1 MTFRLGVVGHKDTL
15 DMVSEL
21 VKEYFDDVD
30 VHGVEF
36 GNDDKIADAVLRIAE
51 LQTRCDGILYSR
63 RDPYMLIS
71 GRLHH
76 TVPVRYVDI
85 DSSHL
90 LISLLKANLRYKI
103 RPTNI
108 SIDAF
113 DRRSVVEA
121 FRTIGVPEKDLT
133 IHTVTA
139 DAGQD
144 GMVNDTLAQHLKHCE
159 DGAQL
164 CVTNVTDIYLSLVRM
179 NIPATLISPTAESFV
194 HEIRNLMLRYRLISQ
209 DSCSLAV
216 MHIRLRYKEKYRF
229 YGEIPIRE
237 IDELAN
243 AAKLMTVFAEKLD
256 GAMFCLGRWEYLIIC
271 NRLLLQNA
279 TNQFVDIGLMH
290 NINRDTAFDV
300 AIGIGCG
307 RTVSDAQS
315 SAAIALNRTITQRGT
330 NTVVALSATEFIGP
344 LIPKSEHFPEDS
356 TTESRLEDIAR
367 ATGLSINTLN
377 RLYQATRKHNSS
389 LFTSTELAEALEVTT
404 RTVNRIVE
412 RLTDHRFAAIAGR
425 HMLKQKGRPA
435 RVIRLL
441 F

>member
-21 VKEYFDDVD
+21 VKEYFDDVE
-30 VHGVEF
+30 VHTVEF
-36 GNDDKIADAVLRIAE
+36 GNDAIIADAVLRIAE

-90 LISLLKANLRYKI
+90 LISLLRANLRYKI

-121 FRTIGVPEKDLT
+121 FKTIGVPEEDLT
-133 IHTVTA
+133 IRTVTV

-144 GMVNDTLAQHLKHCE
+144 GMVNDALAQHLKHYE

-179 NIPATLISPTAESFV
+179 NIPATIISPTAESFV
-194 HEIRNLMLRYRLISQ
+194 HEIRNLMLRYRLKSQ

-216 MHIRLRYKEKYRF
+216 MLIRLRYKEKYRF
-229 YGEIPIRE
+229 YGEMPIRE
-237 IDELAN
+237 IDELAG
-243 AAKLMTVFAEKLD
+243 AAKLMADFAEKLD
-256 GAMFCLGRWEYLIIC
+256 GAMFCLGRWEYLLIC
-271 NRLLLQNA
+271 SRLLLQNA
-279 TNQFVDIGLMH
+279 TNQFVDITLMH
-290 NINRDTAFDV
+290 NISRDTSFDIT
-300 AIGIGCG
+300 IGIGCG
-307 RTVSDAQS
+307 KTVSEAQS
-315 SAAIALNRTITQRGT
+315 NAVMALNRTAQRGT
-330 NTVVALSATEFIGP
+330 STVVALSATQFIGP
-344 LIPKSEHFPEDS
+344 LIPKSERFPEDS
-356 TTESRLEDIAR
+356 STESRLEDIAR
-367 ATGLSINTLN
+367 TTGLSVNTLN
-377 RLYQATRKHNSS
+377 RLYQFTRKRNSS
-389 LFTSTELAEALEVTT
+389 LFTSSELAEALEVTP
-404 RTVNRIVE
+404 RTVNRIIE
-412 RLTDHRFAAIAGR
+412 RLTDHRFAAIAGK
-425 HMLKQKGRPA
+425 HMPKQKGRPA